1 MDYGPPVLRTHVMMF
16 NVCYYHCILLDPR
29 TLAATTNNFIFV
41 SSKLQR
47 HPATAAN
54 LQSTKAESN
63 CLQQLN
69 Q

>member
-29 TLAATTNNFIFV
+29 TLAATTNNFIL
-41 SSKLQR
+41 SQ
-47 HPATAAN
+47 AN
-54 LQSTKAESN
+54 CEDIQQQQPSYKAQKQKVIV
-63 CLQQLN
+63 CN